1 MTAEFFGLPGS
12 GKTTLIGSL
21 TWEENSVF
29 LKKRRGKNISKIS
42 HFRNALTPE
51 FLSFSLH
58 CGLLVLSKKE
68 KAKEDWGFV
77 RSMMRLYLIYMWERD
92 CGERGY
98 HCYDHGFIQFFS
110 SLVWTEYHT
119 RDRALRLAEQFC
131 RNMNGSVK
139 LVYLQSENYEE
150 IYERMVNRGEFRR
163 ILQLLD
169 REKAMELLKFQ
180 NDFFNDVYA
189 MAEEYGMVI
198 RLDAM
203 DTIQNNMDA
212 LQAEMR
218 G

>member
-12 GKTTLIGSL
+12 GKTTLIKNL
-21 TWEENSVF
+21 TREQNSVF
-29 LKKRRGKNISKIS
+29 LEKRHGRSIPRYRHI
-42 HFRNALTPE
+42 HNALTPE
-51 FLSFSLH
+51 FLSFSAG
-58 CGLLVLSKKE
+58 CCLLVLAKK
-68 KAKEDWGFV
+68 KKNAEDWGFV
-77 RSMMRLYLIYMWERD
+77 RSMMRLYLIYMWERSRSD
-92 CGERGY
+92 QGY
-98 HCYDHGFIQFFS
+98 HCYDHGFVQFFPT
-110 SLVWTEYHT
+110 LMWTEYDT
-119 RDRALRLAEQFC
+119 RGRALRLAEQFC
-131 RNMNGSVK
+131 RNMKGSVK